1 MWWSLCGKCAV
12 TKTEGH
18 FEPWGRKTDP
28 SNWVWWIHSCSVYS
42 HIHSLTHTV
51 KNKLAK
57 TLFDFFP
64 SHCKSFLLFISLSL
78 YLSLP
83 FNFILLVL
91 PLSISLSSA
100 LLCFISCIKIPPHS
114 SLLPPTS
121 TPSIFWKQEWYTG
134 FKLNSLSVSL
144 IAC

>member
-28 SNWVWWIHSCSVYS
+28 SHWVWWIHSCSVYS

-64 SHCKSFLLFISLSL
+64 PVTANHFCSLFLSR
-78 YLSLP
+78 
-83 FNFILLVL
+83 
-91 PLSISLSSA
+91 SISVCPSTLFYLFFLFRFPFP